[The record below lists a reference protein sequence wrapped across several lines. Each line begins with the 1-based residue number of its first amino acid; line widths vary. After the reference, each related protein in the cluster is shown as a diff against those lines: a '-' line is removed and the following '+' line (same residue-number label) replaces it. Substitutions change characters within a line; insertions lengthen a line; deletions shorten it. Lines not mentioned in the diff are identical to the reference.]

1 MKNLSMNLQTSKQ
14 YSEFPR
20 ERLIQYGAEA
30 LSNAELL
37 AILLRT
43 GTKQQSALTL
53 AESLLNKYG
62 KLQHLFDLSVDE
74 LTKVKGIGQAK
85 AISLLAS
92 AEISKR
98 LAKSRLGDIVIVRTP
113 FDAAQYVMEDLR
125 YQKKEFFVALFLN
138 TKNHITGKE
147 ILSIGTLNASLV
159 HPREVFRAA
168 IRHSSAS
175 IICLHNHPSGDPTPS
190 TEDITITKRLVEAG
204 NLIGID
210 VLDHIIIGDGRYI
223 SLKEQG
229 HL

>member
-1 MKNLSMNLQTSKQ
+1 MKNLSIKLQAKPSR
-14 YSEFPR
+14 ELPR
-20 ERLIQYGAEA
+20 ERLVQYGAEA

-43 GTKQQSALTL
+43 GTKQLSALGL
-53 AESLLNKYG
+53 ADMLLQKYG
-62 KLQHLFDLSVDE
+62 QLQHLFDLSVEE
-74 LTKVKGIGQAK
+74 LTHVKGIGQAK

-98 LAKSRLGDIVIVRTP
+98 LAKSKLGDVVIVRTP
-113 FDAAQYVMEDLR
+113 EDAAQYVMEDLR
-125 YQKKEFFVALFLN
+125 YQKKEYFVALFLN

-147 ILSIGTLNASLV
+147 TLSIGTLNASLV

-190 TEDITITKRLVEAG
+190 TEDITITKRLAEAG

>member
-1 MKNLSMNLQTSKQ
+1 MKTVSKKLQSKK
-14 YSEFPR
+14 YSELPR

-43 GTKQQSALTL
+43 GTKQHNALQVAETL
-53 AESLLNKYG
+53 MYQYG
-62 KLQHLFDLSVDE
+62 HLQHLFDLSVEE

-92 AEISKR
+92 AELSKR
-98 LAKSRLGDIVIVRTP
+98 LAKSKLGETVIVRTP
-113 FDAAQYVMEDLR
+113 QDAALFMMEDLR
-125 YQKKEFFVALFLN
+125 HQKKEFFVALFLN

-147 ILSIGTLNASLV
+147 VLSIGTLNASLV

-190 TEDITITKRLVEAG
+190 TEDIKITKRLVEAG

>member
-1 MKNLSMNLQTSKQ
+1 MKTVTKKLQSKQ
-14 YSEFPR
+14 YSELPR
-20 ERLIQYGAEA
+20 ERLIHYGAEA

-43 GTKQQSALTL
+43 GTKQRTALQV
-53 AESLLNKYG
+53 AEALLYKYG
-62 KLQHLFDLSVDE
+62 HLQHLFDLSVEE

-92 AEISKR
+92 AELSKR
-98 LAKSRLGDIVIVRTP
+98 LAKSKLGETVIVRTP
-113 FDAAQYVMEDLR
+113 QDAALFMMEDLR
-125 YQKKEFFVALFLN
+125 HQKKEFFVALFLN

-147 ILSIGTLNASLV
+147 VLSIGTLNASLV

-190 TEDITITKRLVEAG
+190 TEDIKITKRLVEAG

-210 VLDHIIIGDGRYI
+210 VLDHIIIGDGRFI